1 MRKKQTRDF
10 RFKSSRDAGL
20 KVSVFIVFS
29 ICAQEVKKT
38 LPQARL
44 IEYIHCNLYSDSM
57 KQ

>member
-44 IEYIHCNLYSDSM
+44 IE
-57 KQ
+57 